1 MPSKLPGLSSD
12 VTISEDD
19 AIEDSVLQNM
29 AAFYPNIDDIDLASM
44 LIDRIIRQLFVKA
57 GRPVDETLTSISSC
71 LELLRVKPEL
81 HELLKLA
88 HAEKDYTRVAESPLI
103 PPFVSSTARAYLDS
117 LRPHMEKLVN
127 GEKTLDTWIPDSD
140 VPVDD
145 ATLRHIES
153 LKLCRL
159 HRDGIHQRDFSIIL
173 HDLGG
178 FKNDPVLNART
189 TEIFTRQNKF
199 LVNTSGSGKTRLLYE
214 GLCLNWGLFFAFV
227 VDSGHLGAGDIQK
240 ALKDMFKTALGFH
253 KTPAAPAADI
263 MKQNSKYFSDIFSA
277 LLLAR
282 LLIFQV
288 FLEVASASGLTEE
301 HKKRWLMMQLSPELL
316 NPRPDGVFGYSA
328 FDVLPQ
334 ILAREDTGYVR
345 ENIADALRKIRK
357 LLGDASPFFIVLD
370 EAQTAVTEFTE
381 AFASTMPRPS
391 LLTELMQ
398 VWGSH
403 TTEDDTFIFAGTNI
417 PKSLF
422 EGVEDSGYVW
432 CSGTGAFEPEAQER
446 YVSSFLPPTFCT
458 SPSGILLISRISR
471 WLAGRHRWTASFIH
485 ALIREGFTAPHTRF
499 NAYIS
504 NVTGFKPLDDFEKV
518 QAQVKAE
525 ARDPEKSW
533 RKIFTIVTFSEM
545 PTGLD
550 FRPLFLDI
558 LVRYM
563 ATHHGSPAFGPEYIR
578 LVNEGYGRC
587 TDAELSR
594 ILVDEP
600 LILVGIARALL
611 PDPRSRPAV
620 EKHIPGHPNNYPE
633 TFVGSM
639 RLNVPRTPG
648 AFSHWLVFHLAR
660 LFGQPRNLAD
670 VFNFPHKAPAW
681 ANQSAQL
688 ATFHPTGTEPR
699 EFGYSIVSSD
709 DASEERRPPLAF
721 EAASLEETLSWLA
734 HDTGTLF
741 CLPRSSST
749 APDLLFPLMLADGTS
764 ILVALR
770 AMVSTDPV
778 PDSELQAAVS
788 QLRPKCLFIDE
799 DDPTVHSRAIATLQD
814 MPFRSP
820 KLGKYGLLRVV
831 SSFPAEIDLKGC
843 VPKSC
848 RDVASLSLT
857 AFENEVTQPE
867 FFNSVVN
874 GILAGSKRK
883 SEAAPE
889 SSSKRHKSV
898 HAKAEELPAPEV
910 PVSPKK
916 KRAGKLRATS
926 PQPPNATVT
935 RRGGVNRKPEI
946 PPEDV
951 PAKGGK
957 AKGVPSPSSTPV
969 SRNTRSRTKAAEKRK
984 GKA

>member
-1 MPSKLPGLSSD
+1 MPPRSPVLSSEEIESEKATNEYLFRDLVGRHQSIDTVD
-12 VTISEDD
+12 VGSLFLE
-19 AIEDSVLQNM
+19 
-29 AAFYPNIDDIDLASM
+29 
-44 LIDRIIRQLFVKA
+44 LILGRLFLEA
-57 GRPVDETLTSISSC
+57 GRPVDDDITSLFTGIA
-71 LELLRVKPEL
+71 LLRNKPEL
-81 HELLKLA
+81 FETLKVA
-88 HAEKDYTRVAESPLI
+88 HAEKDYTRVAQSPLI
-103 PPFVSSTARAYLDS
+103 PPFVSTAARAYLDS

-145 ATLRHIES
+145 DTLRHIKS

-159 HRDGIHQRDFSIIL
+159 YRDGLHQRDFSIIL

-214 GLCLNWGLFFAFV
+214 GLCLNWGLFFTFV
-227 VDSGHLGAGDIQK
+227 VDSGYLGAGDIQK
-240 ALKDMFKTALGFH
+240 ALKDMFKSALGFE
-253 KTPAAPAADI
+253 KKPTAPAADI
-263 MKQNSKYFSDIFSA
+263 PQIMKQNSEYFFDIFST

-334 ILAREDTGYVR
+334 ILAREDTDYVR

-357 LLGDASPFFIVLD
+357 LLGDASPLFIVLD
-370 EAQTAVTEFTE
+370 EAQTAVTKFAE
-381 AFASTMPRPS
+381 AFASTKPRPS
-391 LLTELMQ
+391 LLTELMR

-403 TTEDDTFIFAGTNI
+403 TTEDDTFIFAGTDI

-446 YVSSFLPPTFCT
+446 YVSSFLPPTFSA

-471 WLAGRHRWTASFIH
+471 WLAGRHRWTASFIQ
-485 ALIREGFTAPHTRF
+485 ALIREGFKTPHTRF

-504 NVTGFKPLDDFEKV
+504 NVTGLKPLDDFEKV

-525 ARDPEKSW
+525 ACDPEKSW
-533 RKIFTIVTFSEM
+533 RKTFSIVTFSEM
-545 PTGLD
+545 PTD

-563 ATHHGSPAFGPEYIR
+563 ATHHGSPAFGPEYIS

-587 TDAELSR
+587 TDAELSH

-600 LILVGIARALL
+600 LVLVGVARALL

-620 EKHIPGHPNNYPE
+620 EKYIPGHPNNYPE

-639 RLNVPRTPG
+639 RLNVPRTPRV
-648 AFSHWLVFHLAR
+648 FSHWLVFYLAR
-660 LFGQPRNLAD
+660 LFGQPRNVTD
-670 VFNFPHKAPAW
+670 VFNFPHKPPAW

-688 ATFHPTGTEPR
+688 ATFHPTGTEAR

-709 DASEERRPPLAF
+709 DASEERRPPLAI

-734 HDTGTLF
+734 HDSGTPF
-741 CLPRSSST
+741 CLPFPSST
-749 APDLLFPLMLADGTS
+749 TPDLLFSLMLADGTS

-788 QLRPKCLFIDE
+788 QLRPESLFMDE
-799 DDPTVHSRAIATLQD
+799 DDPSVHSRAIATVQD
-814 MPFRSP
+814 MPFRSS

-831 SSFPAEIDLKGC
+831 SSFPAEVDLKGC
-843 VPKSC
+843 VPKSS

-857 AFENEVTQPE
+857 AFEDEVTQPE

-898 HAKAEELPAPEV
+898 DAKAEESPAPEV
-910 PVSPKK
+910 PVTPKK
-916 KRAGKLRATS
+916 KRAGKSRAKS
-926 PQPPNATVT
+926 PPPPNATVT
-935 RRGGVNRKPEI
+935 RRGSVKRKPEI
-946 PPEDV
+946 PPEDL

-957 AKGVPSPSSTPV
+957 AKAVPPSSSTPV
-969 SRNTRSRTKAAEKRK
+969 SRNTRSRTKAADKRK
-984 GKA
+984 GQA